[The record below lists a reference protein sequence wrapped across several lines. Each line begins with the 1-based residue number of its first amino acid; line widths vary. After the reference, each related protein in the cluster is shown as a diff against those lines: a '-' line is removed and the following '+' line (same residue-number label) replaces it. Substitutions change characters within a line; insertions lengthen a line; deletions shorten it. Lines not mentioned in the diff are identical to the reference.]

1 MLSTVLAKKFLLVKL
16 GIGDWGL
23 GTGDWGLGTGEQ
35 RGQGRNI
42 ITNYLCPMPYAQS
55 PLPNAPFWQPIRNGV
70 I

>member
-1 MLSTVLAKKFLLVKL
+1 M
-16 GIGDWGL
+16 